1 MTESSEQTTTRLLAN
16 ALREAQDL
24 IAKQIDLLRAEVGD
38 GIHKLALALVL
49 VIAAAILVVIGLM
62 VFVVALVKG
71 LAVMLGSE
79 VLAALIVGGGFLLV
93 AIGLAL
99 WGHSKMSLRNLAPDQ
114 TLHALKQDAVIVEEH
129 LRP

>member
-1 MTESSEQTTTRLLAN
+1 MAESSEQTTTRLLAN

-38 GIHKLALALVL
+38 GIHKLTLALVL

>member
-1 MTESSEQTTTRLLAN
+1 MAESSEQTTTRLLAN

-38 GIHKLALALVL
+38 GIHKLTLALIL

-93 AIGLAL
+93 AIGLAH

>member
-1 MTESSEQTTTRLLAN
+1 MAESSEQTTTRLLAN

-38 GIHKLALALVL
+38 GIHKLTLALVL

-114 TLHALKQDAVIVEEH
+114 TLHALKQDAVIFEEH